1 MKPSVKTILAIIVI
15 LIVVVSIPVA
25 VYLIRQ
31 RQEIREKAAVPT
43 GQATVSLSPTSAT
56 YDVGQ
61 SFNVGVSFNTANIA
75 VSAVAVRLT
84 YPYSGTTPEL
94 TASNIQINPS
104 LLATGSWSCPVKTV
118 NPASG
123 TVQIDIACVNTDIDG
138 FTSSTDT
145 QLASFSLVAN
155 QVPASNPTTLRFDS
169 NLSVITQKSDGQD
182 VLLIPTSTGSYTIS
196 GGAQT
201 PTPSPT
207 TTQASPTPS
216 ATPTGGIGGG
226 ATATPTPTPT
236 GGAGVSGTA
245 TPTPTK
251 TPTPTPTGGTG
262 GGVATAT
269 PTKTPTPTPTSTSG
283 EELPDSGISAP
294 FVLFGFLGLLFL
306 VVGVGTFS
314 ALYLKK

>member
-75 VSAVAVRLT
+75 ISAVAVRLT
-84 YPYSGTTPEL
+84 YPYSGTTPEI

-145 QLASFSLVAN
+145 QLASFAMVAN
-155 QVPASNPTTLRFDS
+155 QAPATNPTTLRFDS

-196 GGAQT
+196 GAA

-207 TTQASPTPS
+207 PTPTTSAQSPTPT
-216 ATPTGGIGGG
+216 ATPTGGVGGG
-226 ATATPTPTPT
+226 ATATPTPTT
-236 GGAGVSGTA
+236 GAGSGTV

-269 PTKTPTPTPTSTSG
+269 PTKTPTPTTVTG
-283 EELPDSGISAP
+283 EELPDSGVSTP
-294 FVLFGFLGLLFL
+294 FILFGFLGLLML
-306 VVGVGTFS
+306 VAGAGAFS
-314 ALYLKK
+314 VLHLKK